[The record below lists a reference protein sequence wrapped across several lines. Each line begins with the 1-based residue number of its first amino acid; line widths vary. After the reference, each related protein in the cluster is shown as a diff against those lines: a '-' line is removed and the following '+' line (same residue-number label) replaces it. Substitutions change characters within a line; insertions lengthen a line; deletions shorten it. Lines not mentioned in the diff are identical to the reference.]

1 MKKINPDQKE
11 RLQGQLE
18 EEDEELYEDLDDQEF
33 KEKMISEL
41 EEQLR
46 GGDEEDD
53 EETSKKKKKV
63 TGFMKRIL
71 DQQNEKSKKEAE
83 ELLEKLKNTDNLDDF
98 ELSEDDEKGEDD
110 MEEEWNAEGADKKK
124 KDNKRAK
131 EPLQQ
136 GIAGRKK
143 FHKEEN
149 GVVSSGAIE
158 IEDYK

>member
-1 MKKINPDQKE
+1 MKKISLEQKE

-18 EEDEELYEDLDDQEF
+18 EEDEEGLEDLDDQAF
-33 KEKMISEL
+33 KERMISEL

-46 GGDEEDD
+46 GGEEED
-53 EETSKKKKKV
+53 EETSSKKKKV

-71 DQQNEKSKKEAE
+71 DQQNEKSKREAE

-98 ELSEDDEKGEDD
+98 ELSEGDDKGEDD
-110 MEEEWNAEGADKKK
+110 MEEENAEGAEKKK
-124 KDNKRAK
+124 NDKRTK

-136 GIAGRKK
+136 GMAGRKK

-149 GVVSSGAIE
+149 GVPATSGAIE